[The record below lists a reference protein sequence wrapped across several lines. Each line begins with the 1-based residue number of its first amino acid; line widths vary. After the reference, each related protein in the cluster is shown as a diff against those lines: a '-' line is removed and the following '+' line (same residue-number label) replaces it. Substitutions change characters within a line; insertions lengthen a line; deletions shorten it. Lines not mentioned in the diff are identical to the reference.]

1 MKWSTYDSWTCV
13 PSQVE
18 DSYKDAPMLDCEQAP
33 YREPVHSLHQ
43 GQPHGTCAQGTV
55 QKSGTGDNNFVK
67 WK

>member
-1 MKWSTYDSWTCV
+1 MIVEYVCT
-13 PSQVE
+13 QVE

-33 YREPVHSLHQ
+33 NREPVHSLHQ
-43 GQPHGTCAQGTV
+43 CPPHGTCAQGTV

>member
-1 MKWSTYDSWTCV
+1 MHT
-13 PSQVE
+13 QVE

-33 YREPVHSLHQ
+33 NREPVHSLHQ
-43 GQPHGTCAQGTV
+43 CPPHGTCAQGTV